1 MAANQTEKTLAVVQQ
16 YFQALG
22 GRNLDGILDVIA
34 DEIDW
39 YVPGD
44 ASLAPWLG
52 KRSVKA
58 DVKEFYE
65 LLWPATLP
73 MSAAVEHIVADG
85 DFAVVTGEFSTK
97 MLATGKIV
105 DSVFSIHITVTD
117 GLITRYRLLEDSLAV
132 AEALR

>member
-1 MAANQTEKTLAVVQQ
+1 MASNQTEKILAVVQQ
-16 YFQALG
+16 YLQALG
-22 GRNLDGILDVIA
+22 GRNLDDILAVMA

-44 ASLAPWLG
+44 TSLAPWLG

-73 MSAAVEHIVADG
+73 MSAAVEHIIADG
-85 DFAVVTGEFSTK
+85 EFAVVSGEFSTK